1 MSEEEEEEEEEEG
14 AVGLVSTLVEFDDG
28 SNEGSDFGGRASNS
42 SKRLSY
48 SGAVTSF
55 RITLMV

>member
-1 MSEEEEEEEEEEG
+1 MSEEEEEEEEG
-14 AVGLVSTLVEFDDG
+14 AVGLGSTLVGFDEG
-28 SNEGSDFGGRASNS
+28 FNEGSNFGGRASNS
-42 SKRLSY
+42 SKSLSY